1 MAKKTASLLPSTAE
15 LLRQF
20 GGRLRLARL
29 RRKLTAQQVAE
40 RAGMTPVTLRSLER
54 GGAGVTVGAYL
65 SVMQVLG
72 LEKDFDLLAQA
83 DTFGR
88 ELQDA
93 RLQTHRRET
102 AGIQPL
108 SANSVALYVNGQS
121 KGVVDT
127 TGQTLIGFVTDI
139 CNRQGIRTFSVYVD
153 GAKATT
159 GQSQESL
166 ADVAKIEIVAKD
178 ARNSSKRETQGKRAL
193 SVGEMATATHTV
205 TRSKKPSAED
215 WVTTGGFA
223 SSETLARMIDPTA
236 AQSKKGR

>member
-1 MAKKTASLLPSTAE
+1 MAKKTAPLLPSTSE

-72 LEKDFDLLAQA
+72 LERDLDLLAQA

-93 RLQTHRRET
+93 RLQTRRKP
-102 AGIQPL
+102 AADIQP
-108 SANSVALYVNGQS
+108 GKTQS
-121 KGVVDT
+121 ERVLPVGET
-127 TGQTLIGFVTDI
+127 T
-139 CNRQGIRTFSVYVD
+139 
-153 GAKATT
+153 AKP
-159 GQSQESL
+159 
-166 ADVAKIEIVAKD
+166 
-178 ARNSSKRETQGKRAL
+178 
-193 SVGEMATATHTV
+193 SVG
-205 TRSKKPSAED
+205 RSKKLSRPSEED
-215 WVTTGGFA
+215 WITNGGFA
-223 SSETLARMIDPTA
+223 SSETLASMVA
-236 AQSKKGR
+236 ARASQSKKRR

>member
-1 MAKKTASLLPSTAE
+1 MAKKTAPLLPSTSE

-72 LEKDFDLLAQA
+72 LEKDVDLLAQA

-93 RLQTHRRET
+93 RLQKRSKAT
-102 AGIQPL
+102 QPSF
-108 SANSVALYVNGQS
+108 SANETGRASSSSVDTATTRPKGSVAKSVEPPKPS
-121 KGVVDT
+121 KNAQDW
-127 TGQTLIGFVTDI
+127 
-139 CNRQGIRTFSVYVD
+139 
-153 GAKATT
+153 
-159 GQSQESL
+159 
-166 ADVAKIEIVAKD
+166 VAK
-178 ARNSSKRETQGKRAL
+178 
-193 SVGEMATATHTV
+193 
-205 TRSKKPSAED
+205 
-215 WVTTGGFA
+215 GGFA
-223 SSETLARMIDPTA
+223 SSETLAGMIAPQA
-236 AQSKKGR
+236 IQSKKGR